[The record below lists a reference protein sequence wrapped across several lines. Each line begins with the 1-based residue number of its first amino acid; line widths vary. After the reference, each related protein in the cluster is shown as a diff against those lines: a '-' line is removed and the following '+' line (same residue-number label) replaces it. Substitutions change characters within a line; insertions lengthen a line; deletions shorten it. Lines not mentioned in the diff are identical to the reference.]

1 MLPRTKW
8 FTSERPKRY
17 QVQQF
22 YIGATIE
29 LRGFVFALVTA
40 DEFCLQHMMANPFQF
55 PLSNVDTILGKI
67 REALRPCYKEFVAKY
82 LACVCTETND
92 MGQEMAVAPFDTV
105 R

>member
-1 MLPRTKW
+1 MPHTKW

-17 QVQQF
+17 TPQHF
-22 YIGATIE
+22 YIGATLV
-29 LRGFVFALVTA
+29 LRGFTFALVTA
-40 DEFCLQHMMANPFQF
+40 DEFCLQHMETNPFQF

-82 LACVCTETND
+82 LSCLCSDTNH
-92 MGQEMAVAPFDTV
+92 MEQTISVAPFGMI

>member
-1 MLPRTKW
+1 MPHTQW

-17 QVQQF
+17 TAQHF
-22 YIGATIE
+22 YIGAKID
-29 LRGFVFALVTA
+29 LRGFVFGLVTA
-40 DEFCLQHMMANPFQF
+40 DEFCLQHMEANPFQF

-82 LACVCTETND
+82 LSCLSSGMNQL
-92 MGQEMAVAPFDTV
+92 GQDVSVAPFDMV